1 MVLLVKQSL
10 MFVSSVSEDT
20 DVIIMNHN
28 NEEQKEQF
36 IFAHITEIQQ
46 TALMHLNTFY
56 LIVGIKVK
64 HQTL

>member
-46 TALMHLNTFY
+46 TTLMPSHHLPPVLNIMLCVY
-56 LIVGIKVK
+56 
-64 HQTL
+64 